1 MAITERRLAQ
11 RRDIERRCTTG
22 DQNVEEFEILLAKAN
37 KAERL
42 LELYIDGIMR
52 KAGLDPDAD

>member
-1 MAITERRLAQ
+1 MSAERRRAQ
-11 RRDIERRCTTG
+11 RREVERRCTG
-22 DQNVEEFEILLAKAN
+22 GAQVEEFEILLAKAN